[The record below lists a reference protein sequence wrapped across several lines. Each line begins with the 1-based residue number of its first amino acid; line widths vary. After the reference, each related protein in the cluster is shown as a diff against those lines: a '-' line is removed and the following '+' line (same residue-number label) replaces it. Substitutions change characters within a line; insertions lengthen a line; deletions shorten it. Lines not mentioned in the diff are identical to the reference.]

1 MSILRKAGCP
11 FLMSRKQLFRQLNNQ
26 TVAEI
31 FERFVASQTA
41 KGVSDKTIQN
51 YHSHLHSLQKHL
63 DFSAPLATLTKEDLD
78 NMVISMRQSGLA
90 HNSISS
96 YLRVFRTFLNWAR
109 KAGYTELEMANYK
122 DKETV
127 KDTYTDAELMLL
139 LQKPARNCDFCEYR
153 NWVIINFLV
162 NSVVERVQFEISKT
176 AMWILNASRSFSA
189 IPKPEKF
196 RRFHSALCWSA
207 F

>member
-1 MSILRKAGCP
+1 M
-11 FLMSRKQLFRQLNNQ
+11 NNQ

-31 FERFVASQTA
+31 FERFVASQSA
-41 KGVSDKTIQN
+41 KGVSDKTIRN
-51 YHSHLHSLQKHL
+51 YYSHLHSLQKHL

-127 KDTYTDAELMLL
+127 KETYTDAELMLL
-139 LQKPARNCDFCEYR
+139 LQKPARSCDFCECRGLSAKNPWR
-153 NWVIINFLV
+153 N
-162 NSVVERVQFEISKT
+162 
-176 AMWILNASRSFSA
+176 ARSH
-189 IPKPEKF
+189 PQYV
-196 RRFHSALCWSA
+196 R
-207 F
+207 

>member
-1 MSILRKAGCP
+1 M
-11 FLMSRKQLFRQLNNQ
+11 MSRKQLFRQLNNQ

-51 YHSHLHSLQKHL
+51 YHSHLHSLQKHV

-78 NMVISMRQSGLA
+78 SMVISMRQSGLA

-127 KDTYTDAELMLL
+127 KETYTDAELMLL
-139 LQKPARNCDFCEYR
+139 LQKPARSCDFCEYR

-162 NSVVERVQFEISKT
+162 ERVQFGISKT

-189 IPKPEKF
+189 IPKPERF
-196 RRFHSALCWSA
+196 RQFRSALCWSA

>member
-1 MSILRKAGCP
+1 
-11 FLMSRKQLFRQLNNQ
+11 MSRKQLFRQLNNQ

-63 DFSAPLATLTKEDLD
+63 DFSASLATLTKEDLD

-109 KAGYTELEMANYK
+109 KAGY
-122 DKETV
+122 
-127 KDTYTDAELMLL
+127 
-139 LQKPARNCDFCEYR
+139 
-153 NWVIINFLV
+153 
-162 NSVVERVQFEISKT
+162 
-176 AMWILNASRSFSA
+176 ASR
-189 IPKPEKF
+189 
-196 RRFHSALCWSA
+196 
-207 F
+207 